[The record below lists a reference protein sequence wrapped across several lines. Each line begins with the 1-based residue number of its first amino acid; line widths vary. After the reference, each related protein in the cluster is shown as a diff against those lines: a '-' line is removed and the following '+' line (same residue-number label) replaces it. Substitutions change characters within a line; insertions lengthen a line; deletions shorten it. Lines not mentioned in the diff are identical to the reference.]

1 MKKEILPTETLYLTE
16 WRNVRKWD
24 TKHRT
29 AAESRN
35 PLQVQN
41 KSLSSSSQISSRS
54 LPYLSSTCTWYGTV
68 VLLRSLPE
76 TSLVG
81 SRTSLLSRCIALAA
95 AIAIWIPDFWD
106 VEEEPVTTKWRFF
119 QDFLKIRP
127 WGWLALWQAKFLA
140 SKRWWWW
147 KPSVACVSSPPTRA
161 SMWNPSRSTNFC

>member
-1 MKKEILPTETLYLTE
+1 MLTIETLYLSE

-41 KSLSSSSQISSRS
+41 KSLSSSSPISSR
-54 LPYLSSTCTWYGTV
+54 SSTCTWYCTMV
-68 VLLRSLPE
+68 VLRSLPE

-81 SRTSLLSRCIALAA
+81 SRTSLLSCCIALAA
-95 AIAIWIPDFWD
+95 AMAIISWFLRCRGGTSHYKVKI
-106 VEEEPVTTKWRFF
+106 
-119 QDFLKIRP
+119 FLKIF
-127 WGWLALWQAKFLA
+127 WWLNPEVVLHYGKQSFLA
-140 SKRWWWW
+140 SKRLWWW
-147 KPSVACVSSPPTRA
+147 KHSGACVSSPPTRA